1 MKIFTA
7 KQLYKADEIT
17 LYRQQIS
24 SIDLMERAA
33 EQVFIWLDNLLQ
45 GASVPI
51 HIFCGIGNNGGD
63 GLAVGRMLL
72 HKKYNVKC
80 YVVNYSDQRSP
91 CFLTNYNRIKNMAS
105 LWPSLL
111 KKEADFPEIQKEDI
125 LIDAIFGIGLNRP
138 LEGWV
143 KNLIQY
149 LNISNAFILS
159 IDIPSGLF
167 VDVPTP
173 DKDAVI
179 KANITLTFQAPKLVF
194 FLPETG
200 VFSKS
205 MEILPIG
212 LDAAYL
218 TKTPTEAL
226 LIQKQEI
233 LTMYVPREKFG
244 HKGTYGHSLLIGG
257 SYGKMGAVTLA
268 ALSCL
273 RVGAGKVTA
282 GIPTCGYTI
291 LQTAVPEVMV
301 LTDTDENEITNFSF
315 PIHPEVIGI
324 GIGLG
329 TSAGTEKGFLK
340 FLKTQKNPMV
350 IDADALNILAKN
362 PKALKDV
369 PKMSV
374 LTPHPGELERLIG
387 TWTDDFDK
395 LKKTKALSK
404 KHNWIIAIKGAH
416 TITVYQDK
424 LYVNTTGNPG
434 MATAGSGDV
443 LTGIITGLI
452 SQGYETLDAAIF
464 GVYLHG
470 SAGDIAVE
478 KTGFASLIASDIVS
492 HIGDAYLELFQ
503 REEPVNKGNL
513 KIFVK

>member
-1 MKIFTA
+1 MKIYTA
-7 KQLYKADEIT
+7 KQFYEADKATVEKQKIT
-17 LYRQQIS
+17 

-33 EQVFIWLDNLLQ
+33 ELVFQWLDGQLQ
-45 GASVPI
+45 GAKVPI

-63 GLAVGRMLL
+63 GLALGRMLL
-72 HKKYNVKC
+72 QKEYNVTC
-80 YVVNYSDQRSP
+80 YVVNYSNQRSP
-91 CFLTNYNRIKNMAS
+91 CFLINYDRIKNVHP
-105 LWPSLL
+105 LWPLL
-111 KKEADFPEIQKEDI
+111 MKEESDFPNIQKEDI
-125 LIDAIFGIGLNRP
+125 VIDAIFGIGLNRP
-138 LEGWV
+138 LLGWV
-143 KNLIQY
+143 KDLIQH
-149 LNISNAFILS
+149 LNASQAFILS

-167 VDVPTP
+167 VDIPTP

-194 FLPETG
+194 FLPETA

-205 MEILPIG
+205 EEILPIG

-218 TKTPTEAL
+218 AKTPTEAV

-233 LTMYVPREKFG
+233 LAMYVPREKFG

-273 RVGAGKVTA
+273 RAGAGKVTV
-282 GIPTCGYTI
+282 GIPKCGYTV

-329 TSAGTEKGFLK
+329 TSAKTEKGFLK
-340 FLKTQKNPMV
+340 FLKTQKKPMV

-362 PKALKDV
+362 PKSLKDV
-369 PKMSV
+369 PKMSI

-387 TWTDDFDK
+387 RWTDDFDK
-395 LKKTKALSK
+395 LIKTKALSK
-404 KHNWIIAIKGAH
+404 KHHLVIVIKGAH

-452 SQGYETLDAAIF
+452 SQGYGTLDAAIF

-470 SAGDIAVE
+470 SAGDIAVQ
-478 KTGFASLIASDIVS
+478 KTGYESLIAGDIVS
-492 HIGDAYLELFQ
+492 HIGDAYLELI
-503 REEPVNKGNL
+503 RVDEK
-513 KIFVK
+513 